1 MDAAFWDDRYA
12 AEAYAYGEA
21 PNAFVAEMAQQ
32 IPAGPRLCLAEG
44 EGRNAV
50 FLARLGYRV
59 TAVDQSAIGLTK
71 ALRLAEASGVVIET
85 VHADLNSYR
94 IMPGAW
100 AGIVATFAHLPP
112 PLRRKVHAAVVHG
125 LKPGGVFILEA
136 YTPAQLALG
145 TGGPKVP
152 ELLMTLDNLRDELA
166 GLEFVVAREIER
178 DVTEGSFH
186 QGRGA
191 VVQILA
197 RRPQLPPR

>member
-1 MDAAFWDDRYA
+1 
-12 AEAYAYGEA
+12 
-21 PNAFVAEMAQQ
+21 MAMY
-32 IPAGPRLCLAEG
+32 IPDGPVLCLAEG

-50 FLARLGYRV
+50 YLAKFDRRV

-85 VHADLNSYR
+85 MHADLESYQ
-94 IMPGAW
+94 IKPGAW

-112 PLRRKVHAAVVHG
+112 PLRRKVHAAVVQG

-152 ELLMTLDNLRDELA
+152 ELLMTLDSLHDELS
-166 GLEFVVAREIER
+166 GLEFIVAREIER

-197 RRPQLPPR
+197 RRPQLPEGL